1 MFKYVKLALIPISF
15 LLAACAPNLSAN
27 NYNASQV
34 GVANKAVSG
43 VVVDKRVVNI
53 DNNSGVGGV
62 AGTVAG
68 AAAGSTIGG
77 STASNIVGGVGGA
90 LVGGLLGNA
99 VDKSIHAQ
107 QGYQYI
113 VKLNKNQTIA
123 VTQTLD
129 SNFRVGQHVLVIY
142 GDKTRLIPDNS

>member
-1 MFKYVKLALIPISF
+1 MHKYVKLALIPISF
-15 LLAACAPNLSAN
+15 LLTACAPNLSAN
-27 NYNASQV
+27 NYTANQV

-43 VVVDKRVVNI
+43 VIVDKRVVNI

-90 LVGGLLGNA
+90 LVGGLLGHA

-129 SNFRVGQHVLVIY
+129 SNFRVGQHVLVI
-142 GDKTRLIPDNS
+142 T